1 MMQEKKKKLTGQQG
15 ELMRA
20 LDITMDDL
28 IANDEG
34 IITPQQQETT
44 LKKQAY
50 LWLKYDVSAFLL
62 GATGMIYSVGNL
74 LLTRSILASLTPVV
88 LFLIMATGFYMMG
101 LRLQKRIKADLSKN
115 VLQTTQGILVIN
127 NQEGNSYLEINDM
140 KLFTSPDVL
149 RRIQHLQPYIV
160 HYLPDSKVILS
171 MEEIS
176 NDSNLRKDV
185 SQNENYTNTG
195 EVLTNNQYE

>member
-1 MMQEKKKKLTGQQG
+1 MQEKKKKLTGQQG